1 MRCKMHYNK
10 NIILE
15 ILQSNF
21 GAEIESFVDC
31 YVMDMDPGQLAGA
44 FEQTVDYAVLDTID
58 EMDVVNF
65 HVEKDITDEEMMD
78 GIFYVLA
85 MLEGYAYWGGEHVFV
100 GSEEIELDFHFSF
113 LKFNGKYSNFKTY

>member
-1 MRCKMHYNK
+1 MRYKMHYNK

-31 YVMDMDPGQLAGA
+31 YVMDMDSDQLSGA

-65 HVEKDITDEEMMD
+65 QVEKDRTDEEMMN
-78 GIFYVLA
+78 GVFYVLA
-85 MLEGYAYWGGEHVFV
+85 MLEGYVYWEGEHVFV
-100 GSEEIELDFHFSF
+100 GSEEIELDFRFSF
-113 LKFNGKYSNFKTY
+113 LKYNGEYFDFKMY